1 MKFRG
6 TAVGLA
12 LFMVIA
18 MGLSYTVYVT
28 LRRDIAGKT
37 QEYGAVFSDV
47 FGLRE
52 GDDVRMAG
60 VRVGRVEKVELD
72 GDKANVRF
80 VVQEEQ
86 KLYGNTVASIVYQNI
101 VGQRFLGLT
110 RGGIGDTAPVEPGF
124 VVPLAQTDPSFDVGN
139 LLNGY
144 QPLFA
149 TLDTDAAENLTQGII
164 QSLQGDTGSITALV
178 TQTSGI
184 AETFAGKDESLGGVI
199 TSLDKVVGNI
209 AGQNADLDKVIKQT
223 NQVVSNFNGRRPQ
236 LRDSMGS
243 ISRVVKEIGIAS
255 SNVQPDLDQLIG
267 REPGFVSHMV
277 SIEPQLAFTG
287 ANLPLMLKGLARF
300 TGEGAF
306 AQIYACDLNLTG
318 FMPGFN
324 DIVPIVVNAATPGSK
339 AMYTP
344 RCRSMANG

>member
-1 MKFRG
+1 MKIRG
-6 TAVGLA
+6 TATALA

-18 MGLSYTVYVT
+18 LGVSWMVYVT
-28 LRRDIAGKT
+28 LRRDVSGKT
-37 QEYGAVFSDV
+37 EEYAAVFSDV

-60 VRVGRVEKVELD
+60 VRVGRVQKIDLD
-72 GDKANVRF
+72 GDVARVKF
-80 VVQEEQ
+80 VVQDDQ
-86 KLYGNTVASIVYQNI
+86 TVYGNTVASVVYQNI

-110 RGGIGDTAPVEPGF
+110 RGGIGDSAPVEPGF
-124 VVPLAQTDPSFDVGN
+124 EIPLEQTDPSFDVGN

-149 TLDTDAAENLTQGII
+149 TLDTKAADDLTKGII
-164 QSLQGDTGSITALV
+164 QSLSGDTGSVTALV

-184 AETFAGKDESLGGVI
+184 AETFAGKDDALGGVI
-199 TSLDKVVGNI
+199 TSLDKVVGNV
-209 AGQNADLDKVIKQT
+209 AVQNDDLDTLIKQT
-223 NQVVSNFNGRRPQ
+223 NQIVANFNGRRPQ
-236 LRDSMGS
+236 MIESMGS
-243 ISRVVKEIGIAS
+243 ISRVVKELGIAS
-255 SNVQPDLDQLIG
+255 GNVQPSLDELLG
-267 REPGFVSHMV
+267 REPGFAAHMV

-287 ANLPLMLKGLARF
+287 ANLPLMLKGLARMS
-300 TGEGAF
+300 GEGAF
-306 AQIYACDLNLTG
+306 AQIYSCDLNLTG

-324 DIVPIVVNAATPGSK
+324 DIVPIIVNAATPGSK